1 MFREPRRTG
10 SFRIGLRSAEL
21 CVLAGLTLYVFG
33 TDVTAA
39 QVPLSIKDL
48 VATMLTHE
56 DYEEAHKGNY
66 IYLSKERSE
75 RTGGHLWT
83 ERIAEIGAGKIRMLI
98 AEDNLPLGESRKTE
112 VMVRL
117 NEIAAHPD
125 VFQKQEETRKNDEQ
139 HAKEMLD
146 LLPKA
151 YVFSNAHRE
160 GDFLRVDFQPNPNYS
175 PQSMEE
181 RVLHAMTGSML
192 IDQSQARLHEL
203 SGRLPE
209 DVNIG
214 FGLIA
219 TFHAGSSFSTLRNP
233 VPGKEWKTAVI
244 DTDITGRAMFFKSI
258 GKKEHVEHSEFE
270 VIPKDTTVA
279 QAIQMLKK

>member
-1 MFREPRRTG
+1 VLTG
-10 SFRIGLRSAEL
+10 MA
-21 CVLAGLTLYVFG
+21 LYVFG
-33 TDVTAA
+33 TGVTAA
-39 QVPLSIKDL
+39 QIPLSVKDL

-83 ERIAEIGAGKIRMLI
+83 ERVAEIGAGKIRMLI
-98 AEDNLPLGESRKTE
+98 AEDNLPLGESCKTE

-151 YVFSNAHRE
+151 YLFSNAHRE
-160 GDFLRVDFQPNPNYS
+160 GSFLRVDFQPNPNYS
-175 PQSMEE
+175 PHSMEE
-181 RVLHAMTGSML
+181 RVIHAMTGSML

-203 SGRLPE
+203 NGRLPE
-209 DVNIG
+209 EINIG

-219 TFHAGSSFSTLRNP
+219 TFHAGSSFSTMRNP
-233 VPGKEWKTAVI
+233 VPGNEWKTAVI
-244 DTDITGRAMFFKSI
+244 DTDITGRALFFKSI
-258 GKKEHVEHSEFE
+258 GKKEHVEHSEFKP
-270 VIPKDTTVA
+270 IPNDTTVA
-279 QAIQMLKK
+279 LAIQMLKK

>member
-1 MFREPRRTG
+1 VLTG
-10 SFRIGLRSAEL
+10 
-21 CVLAGLTLYVFG
+21 LALYVFG
-33 TDVTAA
+33 TEVTSA

-117 NEIAAHPD
+117 NEIATHPD
-125 VFQKQEETRKNDEQ
+125 VFQKQEEARKKDEQ
-139 HAKEMLD
+139 RAKEMLD

-151 YVFSNAHRE
+151 YLFSNAHRE
-160 GDFLRVDFQPNPNYS
+160 GSFLRVDFQPNPNYT
-175 PQSMEE
+175 PQSIEE

-203 SGRLPE
+203 NGRLPE
-209 DVNIG
+209 DISIG

-219 TFHAGSSFSTLRNP
+219 TFHAGSSFSTMRNP
-233 VPGKEWKTAVI
+233 VPGNEWKTAVI

-258 GKKEHVEHSEFE
+258 GKKEHVEHSEFRQ
-270 VIPKDTTVA
+270 IANDTTVA

>member
-1 MFREPRRTG
+1 
-10 SFRIGLRSAEL
+10 
-21 CVLAGLTLYVFG
+21 
-33 TDVTAA
+33 
-39 QVPLSIKDL
+39 
-48 VATMLTHE
+48 MLTHE

-83 ERIAEIGAGKIRMLI
+83 ERVAEIGAGKIRMLI
-98 AEDNLPLGESRKTE
+98 AEDNLPLGESRKSE
-112 VMVRL
+112 VMARL

-125 VFQKQEETRKNDEQ
+125 VFQKHEEARKNDEQ
-139 HAKEMLD
+139 HAREMLD

-151 YVFSNAHRE
+151 YLFSNSHRE
-160 GDFLRVDFQPNPNYS
+160 GSFLRVDFQPNPNYS

-203 SGRLPE
+203 NGRLPE
-209 DVNIG
+209 DINIG

-219 TFHAGSSFSTLRNP
+219 TFHTGSSFSTMRNP
-233 VPGKEWKTAVI
+233 VPGNEWKTAVI
-244 DTDITGRAMFFKSI
+244 DTDIKGRAMFFKSI
-258 GKKEHVEHSEFE
+258 GKKEHVEQSEFKQ
-270 VIPKDTTVA
+270 IPKDTTVA
-279 QAIQMLKK
+279 QAIQMLKKQI

>member
-1 MFREPRRTG
+1 MGIR
-10 SFRIGLRSAEL
+10 LAEL
-21 CVLAGLTLYVFG
+21 CVLAGLALYVFG
-33 TDVTAA
+33 TGVTAA
-39 QVPLSIKDL
+39 QAPLSVKDL

-75 RTGGHLWT
+75 RTGGHLWA
-83 ERIAEIGAGKIRMLI
+83 ERVAEIGSGEIRMLI
-98 AEDNLPLGESRKTE
+98 AEDNLPLGESRNTE
-112 VMVRL
+112 VMARL

-125 VFQKQEETRKNDEQ
+125 VFQKHEEARKNDEQ

-151 YVFSNAHRE
+151 YLFSNSHRE
-160 GDFLRVDFQPNPNYS
+160 GTFLRIDFQPNPNYS
-175 PQSMEE
+175 PQSIEE

-203 SGRLPE
+203 NGRLPE
-209 DVNIG
+209 DINIG

-219 TFHAGSSFSTLRNP
+219 TFHAGSSFSTMRNP
-233 VPGKEWKTAVI
+233 VPGNEWKTAVI
-244 DTDITGRAMFFKSI
+244 DTDIKGRAMFFKSI
-258 GKKEHVEHSEFE
+258 GKKEHVEHSEFKQ
-270 VIPKDTTVA
+270 IPKDTTVA
-279 QAIQMLKK
+279 QAIQMLKKKI